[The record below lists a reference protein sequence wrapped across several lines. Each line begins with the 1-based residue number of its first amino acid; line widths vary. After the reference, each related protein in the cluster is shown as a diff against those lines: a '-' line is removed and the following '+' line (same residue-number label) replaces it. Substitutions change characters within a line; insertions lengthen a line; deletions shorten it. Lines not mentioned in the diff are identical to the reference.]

1 MWDRS
6 VRVLVALLFLMGVAV
21 AACAR
26 QTPTPEPTQPA
37 AQPQPTKAAE
47 ASPTP
52 APEMKEV
59 KITFWEQENEEVDVF
74 LDELIAE
81 FMKKNPNI
89 TVERVHYG
97 NEELRDQFQA
107 ASLAGAAPELV
118 RVPNDF
124 AGPFSALGIIAK
136 ATDVFDQSVL
146 DSYISEALNATRVKG
161 EIWGVPDNYGNHLML
176 LYNKSL
182 VSQPPEDTDALIKMA
197 QELTQGDVQGFTY
210 NLNEPFW
217 LAPWLGAFGTWPLD
231 ENDQPTF
238 DNEGTVKA
246 LQFVQDLKFKHK
258 AVPEECDYNC
268 MDTLFKEGKAA
279 MIINGDWSLGGY
291 QEALGENLG
300 VDVIPKVTET
310 GNYPTPMT
318 GGKYWM
324 VSKAVLDDSTKLEA
338 VKTFVG
344 YMVSAEVQKQWIEK
358 FKRLPSLKELEND
371 PAIQEDPILQGSFKQ
386 LLLGRPMP
394 AAPEMR
400 CAWDAMRPN
409 LEGVM
414 AGTLKPEDAAKAMQE
429 AADQCVAE
437 LGKSE

>member
-1 MWDRS
+1 VPLR
-6 VRVLVALLFLMGVAV
+6 REILYRFYTLFAALALLGLVL
-21 AACAR
+21 AACAPAA
-26 QTPTPEPTQPA
+26 TPTPTQAPA
-37 AQPQPTKAAE
+37 PAQA
-47 ASPTP
+47 PTP
-52 APEMKEV
+52 TPTAAPKV
-59 KITFWEQENEEVDVF
+59 KITFWEQESEEVDAF
-74 LDELIAE
+74 LDELVAD
-81 FMKKNPNI
+81 FMKAHPNI

-136 ATDVFDQSVL
+136 ATDVFDKAFL
-146 DSYISEALNATRVKG
+146 DQFIPEALNATRVKG

-176 LYNKSL
+176 LYNKDL
-182 VSQPPEDTDALIKMA
+182 VKEPPKDTDELIKLA
-197 QELTQGDVQGFTY
+197 QELTKGEVQGFAY

-217 LAPWLGAFGTWPLD
+217 LAPWLGAFGAWPLD
-231 ENDQPTF
+231 ENDKPSF
-238 DNEGTVKA
+238 DNEGTVGA

-258 AVPEECDYNC
+258 VVPQECDYNC
-268 MDTLFKEGKAA
+268 ADTLFKEGKAA

-291 QEALGENLG
+291 AQVLGDKLG
-300 VDVIPKVTET
+300 VAPIPKVTAT
-310 GNYPTPMT
+310 GKYPTPMT

-324 VSKAVLDDSTKLEA
+324 VSKAVLNDPAKIEA
-338 VKTFVG
+338 VRTFVT
-344 YMVSAEVQKQWIEK
+344 YMTSADVQKKWIEK
-358 FKRLPSLKELEND
+358 FKRLPSLKALKDD
-371 PAIQEDPILQGSFKQ
+371 PAIQKDPILKGSFEQ
-386 LLLGRPMP
+386 LLLGKPMP

-414 AGTLKPEDAAKAMQE
+414 AGTLKPADAAKAMQQ

-437 LGKSE
+437 LGKK

>member
-1 MWDRS
+1 VEDGSANVVMAAL
-6 VRVLVALLFLMGVAV
+6 VLAGLLLSACGP
-21 AACAR
+21 AA
-26 QTPTPEPTQPA
+26 TPSPTAAPAPTQP
-37 AQPQPTKAAE
+37 PQPTQAPA
-47 ASPTP
+47 PTP
-52 APEMKEV
+52 TAAPKV
-59 KITFWEQENEEVDVF
+59 KITFWEQESEEVDAF
-74 LDELIAE
+74 LDELVAD
-81 FMKKNPNI
+81 FMKAHPNI

-136 ATDVFDQSVL
+136 ATDVFDKAFL
-146 DSYISEALNATRVKG
+146 DQFIPEALNATRVKG

-176 LYNKSL
+176 LYNKDL
-182 VSQPPEDTDALIKMA
+182 VKEPPKDTDELIKLA
-197 QELTQGDVQGFTY
+197 QELTKGEVQGFAY

-217 LAPWLGAFGTWPLD
+217 LAPWLGAFGAWPLD
-231 ENDQPTF
+231 ENDKPSF
-238 DNEGTVKA
+238 DNEGTVGA

-258 AVPEECDYNC
+258 VVPQECDYNC
-268 MDTLFKEGKAA
+268 ADTLFKEGKAA

-291 QEALGENLG
+291 AQVLGDKLG
-300 VDVIPKVTET
+300 VAPIPKVTAT
-310 GNYPTPMT
+310 GKYPTPMT

-324 VSKAVLDDSTKLEA
+324 VSKAVLNDPAKLEA
-338 VKTFVG
+338 VRTFVT
-344 YMVSAEVQKQWIEK
+344 YMTSADVQKKWIEK
-358 FKRLPSLKELEND
+358 FKRLPSLKALKDD
-371 PAIQEDPILQGSFKQ
+371 PAIQKDPILKGSFEQ
-386 LLLGRPMP
+386 LLLGKPMP

-414 AGTLKPEDAAKAMQE
+414 AGTLKPADAAKAMQQ

-437 LGKSE
+437 LGKK